1 MGTDGGAGS
10 DRGEAAI
17 LTTHNTFTKRKEPF
31 APLEEGTARLYVCG
45 PNLYG
50 PVHVGHAFSY
60 AFFDVVRRYLEY
72 RGYRVIHVQNFTDIE
87 DRIIE
92 RAPLRTAV
100 VVEMARDGARGRP
113 SGFWRGTEFYRVE
126 RIVETRREHDAI
138 YYRVITDHGCFDLRR
153 YRALEPWTLRPS
165 VWWELTAELEAIEV
179 KRPF

>member
-1 MGTDGGAGS
+1 M
-10 DRGEAAI
+10 R
-17 LTTHNTFTKRKEPF
+17 RKEM
-31 APLEEGTARLYVCG
+31 RLRKER
-45 PNLYG
+45 
-50 PVHVGHAFSY
+50 A
-60 AFFDVVRRYLEY
+60 ARRYRRVLE
-72 RGYRVIHVQNFTDIE
+72 RVRERPRLLF
-87 DRIIE
+87 IE

-126 RIVETRREHDAI
+126 RIVETRREHDAF

-153 YRALEPWTLRPS
+153 ARRLEPWTLRPS